1 MPAMWHVYRCIQE
14 HLSLP
19 PTPTFFDLYHRLR
32 AKPIPFPQRQIQM
45 ETPCGRYT
53 QSMRLNWSRRFVALA
68 GWESGHLLVWKMR
81 RLGWMVFPS
90 CVSLILHQSG
100 VFLISSLLF
109 LPGSFFFL
117 SYVGA
122 GMTFQTAA
130 AWWYLCYQ
138 RAGTGH
144 PGFQAQNRLLS
155 EQLEKLPLQVACG
168 GITSIWDDLSV
179 IEHAC
184 GPTARKAEVGGLLWV
199 QDPSGLHSETLFQKA
214 GQEERR
220 KKNFK

>member
-68 GWESGHLLVWKMR
+68 GWENGHLLVWKMR

-90 CVSLILHQSG
+90 CVSLILHQNG

-109 LPGSFFFL
+109 LPGSFFFFFYPMREQAWL
-117 SYVGA
+117 SKQLQHDGIFA
-122 GMTFQTAA
+122 T
-130 AWWYLCYQ
+130 
-138 RAGTGH
+138 RE
-144 PGFQAQNRLLS
+144 QAQDTLAFRLRTGSFLS
-155 EQLEKLPLQVACG
+155 
-168 GITSIWDDLSV
+168 S
-179 IEHAC
+179 
-184 GPTARKAEVGGLLWV
+184 
-199 QDPSGLHSETLFQKA
+199 
-214 GQEERR
+214 
-220 KKNFK
+220 

>member
-53 QSMRLNWSRRFVALA
+53 QSIRLNWSRRFVALA
-68 GWESGHLLVWKMR
+68 GWESGRLLVWKMR

-90 CVSLILHQSG
+90 CVSLILHQNG

-109 LPGSFFFL
+109 LPGSFFFSILCGSRHDFPTSYSMMVSLLPESRHRTPWL
-117 SYVGA
+117 SGSKPAPFWAVRE
-122 GMTFQTAA
+122 TAIA
-130 AWWYLCYQ
+130 SCLWRNNEYLGWSECD
-138 RAGTGH
+138 RA
-144 PGFQAQNRLLS
+144 
-155 EQLEKLPLQVACG
+155 C
-168 GITSIWDDLSV
+168 
-179 IEHAC
+179 
-184 GPTARKAEVGGLLWV
+184 LW
-199 QDPSGLHSETLFQKA
+199 SHC
-214 GQEERR
+214 
-220 KKNFK
+220 